1 MPSRH
6 STCPWKGGDG
16 NADGQSSELWSEQP
30 TRRSFIY
37 CIPLHCTVDG
47 VAALVLAH
55 LCRSTQ
61 RDRQANQ
68 DEQDDRQP
76 TGGEMLQSVVHF
88 VKHECR
94 RGLLSPCQFGTERK
108 IPHSY
113 TGLLF
118 NAWTCILF
126 YVSMRMERMLRSVLE
141 HQTIPCLSNDSHY
154 K

>member
-94 RGLLSPCQFGTERK
+94 RGLLSPCQFGTERE

-118 NAWTCILF
+118 ILSMDVYFILCVDEDGKNVKISSWTSN
-126 YVSMRMERMLRSVLE
+126 YSVSIEWLAL
-141 HQTIPCLSNDSHY
+141 
-154 K
+154 